1 MAGGSATAEALKALD
16 ELEANYMSLFMG
28 KRETREVVKTISFI
42 PEKADEKELD
52 LVQVLY
58 IPP

>member
-1 MAGGSATAEALKALD
+1 MKRFRFPVAGVRHIFLFRSVGSAGEAKYT
-16 ELEANYMSLFMG
+16 EP
-28 KRETREVVKTISFI
+28 I

-58 IPP
+58 LPR